1 MAWRSRSGQS
11 GSCSVAAERFIE
23 RRAAGSCRRRA
34 RARSKTR
41 LSSRLTR
48 PAFSATGSKPEGPT
62 IVPSGSTSRSSASS
76 NAIVRE
82 ARRTTGC
89 SASVMRPWF
98 NPAKMSSAVRS
109 ARNLASDTL
118 SKGSNAAKRRAGL
131 PCEIDRVLCVLEQD
145 LCRTS
150 VTRRDH
156 SADAQTGVYRSG
168 IGFKWCGRNGFNE
181 APRRDLHL
189 FGVAAGEDE
198 PKLVAGITGNYVA
211 AAHFAPQAR
220 HHLYDLV
227 GSVIAVGAI
236 EREEVL
242 DGRKQHHEGFGAT
255 AS

>member
-1 MAWRSRSGQS
+1 M
-11 GSCSVAAERFIE
+11 
-23 RRAAGSCRRRA
+23 
-34 RARSKTR
+34 
-41 LSSRLTR
+41 
-48 PAFSATGSKPEGPT
+48 
-62 IVPSGSTSRSSASS
+62 
-76 NAIVRE
+76 
-82 ARRTTGC
+82 
-89 SASVMRPWF
+89 
-98 NPAKMSSAVRS
+98 
-109 ARNLASDTL
+109 
-118 SKGSNAAKRRAGL
+118 
-131 PCEIDRVLCVLEQD
+131 
-145 LCRTS
+145 CRTS

-255 AS
+255 ASCAFQELVDMFAEAGAIESAGRRVETRALLQLFGRLVLSRDHAYEAVRAPGLAARVGKPSAAILDPCDEVRPSGLLAMSA